1 MRSMAL
7 LSLTILLFSPEPSSA
22 QWTRTAG
29 PEGGRVCEMITTPT
43 SVIVALE
50 GGSMYRS
57 TNSGGSWTL
66 SDNGLGTVRGEYG
79 GIVRV
84 GGTLFAATSE
94 TGLYRSTNDGLSW
107 ATSNNGLTGGAIW
120 VMAITSLA
128 DTLVIATNGSGM
140 YRSTNSGALW
150 TSSNAG
156 MPPDTTFGALG
167 TAGTTI
173 FAGSDAGGGVFAS
186 TDAGRNWFRS
196 SSGLTGDGHN
206 VLCFAT
212 TGGAVVAGT
221 RSGAYRTT
229 DNGAHWVLCSS
240 GLTNTAVPTLYA
252 WGADLFAGTYGNNVY
267 RSTNA
272 GVDWT
277 RTPGKLGNPNVRALT
292 AVGSLLLAGTYGPG
306 TIYRTSDLGT
316 VWTAAGHGITC
327 EGVSGLAVHAGKVFA
342 VSYDGLMLSSDQGA
356 TWAPADT
363 SFQSTS
369 AYSVVSRGSDIFVGT
384 PGKGTYRS
392 TNGGLTWFGAN
403 TGLNGNARTV
413 MSVAAEGGQL
423 YAATQSGVFRSTND
437 GVLWVQ
443 ATQGIPDSSIRRV
456 AANSG
461 VAFAGTYNSLY
472 RSTNGGS
479 SWIPATAGL
488 PQYFQPEA
496 FAVAD
501 SFMFVATYSGVYR
514 TSDRGVSW
522 TDASVGLPAAPD
534 ARSLF
539 TYQLPLPEA
548 KLLFAGL
555 GKGGVYVS
563 ANRGLS
569 WFDAGA
575 GLAGGVE
582 VLSLAGDPTRLYA
595 GTYAHSLWSRPIVEM
610 IVAVRAEDGVPEM
623 FELLQNYPNPFN
635 PLTVI
640 GYRLPV
646 VSDIRLVVFD
656 LLGREVS
663 VLAEGR
669 RDAGAHEVEFD
680 ASGHPSGV
688 YFYRLQAGGTVA
700 TKRLLLLR

>member
-1 MRSMAL
+1 MRTMAL

-29 PEGGRVCEMITTPT
+29 PEGGRVSEMITTPT

-57 TNSGGSWTL
+57 TNSGTSWTL
-66 SDNGLGTVRGEYG
+66 ADNGLGTVRGEYG

-107 ATSNNGLTGGAIW
+107 VTSNNGLTGGAIW
-120 VMAITSLA
+120 VTAITSLA
-128 DTLVIATNGSGM
+128 DTLVIATSGGVM
-140 YRSTNSGALW
+140 YRSTNGGALW
-150 TSSNAG
+150 TISNAG
-156 MPPDTTFGALG
+156 MPPDTMFGALG
-167 TAGTTI
+167 TAGTTM
-173 FAGSDAGGGVFAS
+173 FAGSDEGGGVFAS
-186 TDAGRNWFRS
+186 TDGGRNWFRS
-196 SSGLTGDGHN
+196 SSGLAGQGQN
-206 VLCFAT
+206 VLCFAS
-212 TGGAVVAGT
+212 TGSTIIAGT
-221 RSGAYRTT
+221 RSGAYRST
-229 DNGAHWVLCSS
+229 DNGAHWALCST
-240 GLTNTAVPTLYA
+240 GLTSTAVSTLFA

-272 GVDWT
+272 GVDWA

-306 TIYRTSDLGT
+306 TVYRTSDLGT
-316 VWTAAGHGITC
+316 TWTAVGSGITC
-327 EGVSGLAVHAGKVFA
+327 EGVPALAVHAGKIVA
-342 VSYDGLMLSSDQGA
+342 VSFDGLMLSSNQGA
-356 TWAPADT
+356 VWAPADT

-369 AYSVVSRGSDIFVGT
+369 AYSVLSRGSDIFVGT
-384 PGKGTYRS
+384 TGKGIYRS
-392 TNGGLTWFGAN
+392 TDGAATWFSAGTA
-403 TGLNGNARTV
+403 LNGNARTV
-413 MSVAAEGGQL
+413 WSMTSDGGTV
-423 YAATQSGVFRSTND
+423 YAGTSSGAYRSTND
-437 GVLWVQ
+437 GGAWVQ
-443 ATQGIPDSSIRRV
+443 ATMGIPDSVIRRV
-456 AANSG
+456 FARDG
-461 VAFAGTYNSLY
+461 TLLAGTFSSLH
-472 RSTNGGS
+472 RSTDAGS
-479 SWIPATAGL
+479 NWTPSTVGL

-522 TDASVGLPAAPD
+522 TDASVGLPSAPD
-534 ARSLF
+534 VRSLF

-555 GKGGVYVS
+555 GNGGVYVS

-595 GTYAHSLWSRPIVEM
+595 GTYAHSLWSRPIAEM
-610 IVAVRAEDGVPEM
+610 IVAVRAENGMPEK

-669 RDAGAHEVEFD
+669 MDAGAHEVEFD
-680 ASGHPSGV
+680 ASALPSGV